1 MTLQTTWTNMR
12 APPSSSPSPSPSL
25 AVSPPHP
32 SDNKITAWLRE
43 APLTLLLR
51 QLNNDFAPAWRV
63 CQRGDP
69 ASALPRQ
76 GFHCNNSFHHGWRAT
91 ASSFVKLQSIF
102 TEACLC
108 ERDRERMEWVKVIN
122 VVGSMCVC
130 VCVHKEVQE
139 GNTAYQHPPTF
150 RTKWSKSS
158 FEFMPSS
165 LSCMHG
171 RRAAGM
177 CLIPLL
183 CTCLTLLRCDINGKR
198 QPHRIGRMKRATRRR
213 EKKKK
218 GQLDCVWS
226 SLWDEEEEGGQ
237 REEDKK
243 RTKHHD

>member
-91 ASSFVKLQSIF
+91 ASGFVKLQSIF

-108 ERDRERMEWVKVIN
+108 ERDRERMERVKVIN

-130 VCVHKEVQE
+130 VCVCIRKCRKEILHI
-139 GNTAYQHPPTF
+139 NI
-150 RTKWSKSS
+150 
-158 FEFMPSS
+158 
-165 LSCMHG
+165 L
-171 RRAAGM
+171 
-177 CLIPLL
+177 PLL
-183 CTCLTLLRCDINGKR
+183 EQNDQKAHLNSCLLPSRACTAVGL
-198 QPHRIGRMKRATRRR
+198 QA
-213 EKKKK
+213 
-218 GQLDCVWS
+218 CV
-226 SLWDEEEEGGQ
+226 
-237 REEDKK
+237 
-243 RTKHHD
+243 